1 MMELHCLE
9 DCVKSVFKCSTC
21 NKECLFNEKNQQEKI
36 EMTEREETL
45 ERNLQI
51 SDSITK
57 ENSMLKSTLY
67 FRDEEINQLKLQVN
81 LLSQQLKKE
90 SVDQILDKL

>member
-1 MMELHCLE
+1 MELHCLE

-21 NKECLFNEKNQQEKI
+21 NKECLFNEQNQQEKI

-57 ENSMLKSTLY
+57 ENSMLKTTKT
-67 FRDEEINQLKLQVN
+67 QC
-81 LLSQQLKKE
+81 
-90 SVDQILDKL
+90 

>member
-1 MMELHCLE
+1 
-9 DCVKSVFKCSTC
+9 
-21 NKECLFNEKNQQEKI
+21 
-36 EMTEREETL
+36 MTEREETL

>member
-1 MMELHCLE
+1 
-9 DCVKSVFKCSTC
+9 
-21 NKECLFNEKNQQEKI
+21 
-36 EMTEREETL
+36 MTEREETL

-67 FRDEEINQLKLQVN
+67 FRDEEIN
-81 LLSQQLKKE
+81 
-90 SVDQILDKL
+90 